1 MKKLYLFI
9 LLSFFSVTSHASG
22 AFDGIYAIS
31 VNGVVA
37 NYATVHE
44 DAVTNQMI
52 VVIISPDTSE
62 AWSALSGVRGINN
75 IAALTSITGASASD
89 ITLNITVAFNNNNT
103 TPLATVASCVNGTFY
118 ACKFP
123 NGTQLNMSK
132 IF

>member
-9 LLSFFSVTSHASG
+9 LLSFFSISSHAAG